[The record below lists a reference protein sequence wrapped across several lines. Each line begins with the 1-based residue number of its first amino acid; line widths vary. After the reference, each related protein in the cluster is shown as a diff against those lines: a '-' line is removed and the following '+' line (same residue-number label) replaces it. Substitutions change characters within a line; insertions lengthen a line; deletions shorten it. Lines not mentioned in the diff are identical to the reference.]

1 MRRCACSAASQP
13 DGLPARAFEADRNAC
28 RLRAWGLRRM
38 YGARQRRDRSFLP
51 DVGGA
56 DTRRICRNHR
66 RIIRQRRDR
75 RPPGCLSRSQRI
87 AMRLLHAGNA
97 CRRTGFAAAGNR
109 AGSGADTRA
118 SVRQLLPLHRLSG
131 HCRCGRDHGAG
142 PHGTQPMTVA
152 SANPNGLMVLD
163 RPNSYIGKVVPRPN
177 LARLMQGR
185 GLYVSD
191 MELPRMAHVVFL
203 RSPHAHAKIIG
214 IDAAEARR
222 IPEVIAVVTGKELA
236 AVITPWVGVLSHLKG
251 LKSAPQHAIAIDR
264 VCWQGEAVAA
274 VVATSRAVAEDAAEA
289 VRIEYEELD
298 AVTDM
303 CTALDRETPVIHRSL
318 GDNLAFERN
327 LDAGAVDAAFAQ
339 SDEVVAADFIF
350 GRHTGV
356 TLEPRA
362 VVADWNVA
370 EQRLT
375 IYQGTQA
382 PHMFQNKNVMC
393 QYRAV
398 GHPIACSVTEGLVD
412 LAASKIAM
420 DPVEI
425 RRRNLIADH
434 AYPCVSPS
442 GLRFEQL
449 SHHAAMSKLMTMMG
463 YDALRAEQAALRK
476 TNIHRGIGIAS
487 FIEVTNPSA
496 AFYGVGGARISSQ
509 DGVAVRLDAQGSVI
523 CQTSITE
530 QGQGSESLTAQIVG
544 SVLGVSMERVRV
556 ILGDTDNTP
565 YGGGTWA
572 SRGAGIG
579 GEAALQATKILR
591 KNILDVAA
599 AILQSS
605 PGELDIANNVVV
617 NANDG
622 SPRIELRELGRIV
635 YFRPDTLPPGIQA
648 ELMATRHFVPREY
661 PFAFTNGVQ
670 ASWVEVDTDTGFVK
684 LLKHWVVE
692 DCGTII
698 NPQLVDEQIR
708 GGVVQGLGAA
718 LFEKCIYDERGQL
731 TNANMAD
738 YLVPMSGE
746 MPDIDV
752 GHVVSPTADSELG
765 AKGAGE
771 AGTAGAAAAVANA
784 VNDALKPFGA
794 IITEIPLTPQVIL
807 TALGRI

>member
-1 MRRCACSAASQP
+1 
-13 DGLPARAFEADRNAC
+13 
-28 RLRAWGLRRM
+28 
-38 YGARQRRDRSFLP
+38 
-51 DVGGA
+51 
-56 DTRRICRNHR
+56 
-66 RIIRQRRDR
+66 
-75 RPPGCLSRSQRI
+75 
-87 AMRLLHAGNA
+87 
-97 CRRTGFAAAGNR
+97 
-109 AGSGADTRA
+109 
-118 SVRQLLPLHRLSG
+118 
-131 HCRCGRDHGAG
+131 
-142 PHGTQPMTVA
+142 MTVT
-152 SANPNGLMVLD
+152 SANPEILSELD

-177 LARLMQGR
+177 LERLMQGR

-191 MELPRMAHVVFL
+191 IELPRMAHVVFL
-203 RSPHAHAKIIG
+203 RSPHAHAKIAG
-214 IDAAEARR
+214 IDAADARHM
-222 IPEVIAVVTGKELA
+222 PGVIAVVTGRELA

-274 VVATSRAVAEDAAEA
+274 IVATSRAIAEDAAEL
-289 VRIEYEELD
+289 VRVDYEELE

-303 CTALDRETPVIHRSL
+303 RTALDPQIPVIHASL

-327 LDAGAVDAAFAQ
+327 LDAGAVDAAFAD
-339 SDEVVAADFIF
+339 SDEVVEADFIF

-356 TLEPRA
+356 TLEPRS
-362 VVADWNVA
+362 VVADWNAA

-382 PHMFQNKNVMC
+382 PHMVQNIAALHLRLEEQQVRVVCKDVGGSFGIKVHIYADEMATYALSKMLRRPVKFVADRVESFNTDIHARDHRCRGRIGVKRDGSITAFEIDDLTGIGPYSMYPRTSAIEANQVVNLVGGPYVTKNYRARARVVFQNKNVMC

-412 LAASKIAM
+412 LAAARIGM
-420 DPVEI
+420 DSVEI
-425 RRRNLIADH
+425 RRRNLIADDG
-434 AYPCVSPS
+434 YPCASPS
-442 GLRFEQL
+442 GLRFELL
-449 SHHAAMSKLMTMMG
+449 SHHAAMNKLMKMMD
-463 YDALRAEQAALRK
+463 YDALRDEQATLRRK
-476 TNIHRGIGIAS
+476 NVHRGIGIAS

-579 GEAALQATKILR
+579 GEAALQAAKVLR
-591 KNILDVAA
+591 RNILEVAA

-605 PGELDIANNVVV
+605 PAELDIAGDAVV
-617 NANDG
+617 NAGDG
-622 SPRIELRELGRIV
+622 ASRIELRELARIV
-635 YFRPDTLPPGIQA
+635 YFRPDTLPPGIQP

-670 ASWVEVDTDTGFVK
+670 ASWLEVDTDTGFVK
-684 LLKHWVVE
+684 LLRHWVVE

-718 LFEKCIYDERGQL
+718 LFEKCVYDERGQL

-752 GHVVSPTADSELG
+752 AHVVSPTAETELG

-784 VNDALKPFGA
+784 VNDALRPFGA
-794 IITEIPLTPQVIL
+794 VITEIPLTPQVVL
-807 TALGRI
+807 TALGKI